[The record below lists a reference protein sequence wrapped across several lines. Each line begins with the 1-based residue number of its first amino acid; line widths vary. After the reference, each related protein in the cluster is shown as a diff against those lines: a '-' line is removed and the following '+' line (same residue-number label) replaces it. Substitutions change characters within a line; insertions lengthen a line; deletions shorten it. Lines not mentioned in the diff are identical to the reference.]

1 MTEKGVFITG
11 DEAELLT
18 RALAEVKTK
27 AFEESELTLDD
38 TQALGALVSSL
49 RKDGEEKETRGESP
63 NPLRKRLFLGT
74 IIARHDG
81 ADSPVSQ

>member
-18 RALAEVKTK
+18 RALAEVRTK
-27 AFEESELTLDD
+27 AFEESELTLDN

-49 RKDGEEKETRGESP
+49 RKG
-63 NPLRKRLFLGT
+63 
-74 IIARHDG
+74 
-81 ADSPVSQ
+81 